1 MAIAYLGLGTN
12 IGNKRR
18 NMITAAALLAERV
31 GDILAL
37 SGFYETEPWGFE
49 SENFFLNAAVKLKTS
64 FSPLELLRITQR
76 IEKELGRAEKSSGV
90 YHDRIIDIDIL
101 LYEDE
106 VLQIPELTLPHP
118 LMHER
123 KFVMEPLAVC
133 RASCVERTYNRFER
147 TIMNDFEKILTGGG
161 MVFKKKGKD
170 ENAGEKKIK
179 FSDFLRGTHKSG
191 AAKMRAEFKYKKA
204 LRNTKKKK

>member
-37 SGFYETEPWGFE
+37 SGFYETEPWGFA

-64 FSPLELLRITQR
+64 FSPLELLQITQQ
-76 IEKELGRAEKSSGV
+76 IEKELGRVEKSNGV
-90 YHDRIIDIDIL
+90 YHDRVIDIDIL

-106 VLQIPELTLPHP
+106 VLQIPGLTLPHP
-118 LMHER
+118 VLKER
-123 KFVMEPLAVC
+123 IIDLK
-133 RASCVERTYNRFER
+133 ER
-147 TIMNDFEKILTGGG
+147 L
-161 MVFKKKGKD
+161 
-170 ENAGEKKIK
+170 
-179 FSDFLRGTHKSG
+179 
-191 AAKMRAEFKYKKA
+191 
-204 LRNTKKKK
+204 

>member
-76 IEKELGRAEKSSGV
+76 IELGRAEKSSGV

-123 KFVMEPLAVC
+123 KFVMEPLAEIAPFV
-133 RASCVERTYNRFER
+133 VHPVLKERIIDLKER
-147 TIMNDFEKILTGGG
+147 L
-161 MVFKKKGKD
+161 
-170 ENAGEKKIK
+170 
-179 FSDFLRGTHKSG
+179 
-191 AAKMRAEFKYKKA
+191 
-204 LRNTKKKK
+204 

>member
-12 IGNKRR
+12 VGNKRR

-64 FSPLELLRITQR
+64 FSPLEVLQITQQ
-76 IEKELGRAEKSSGV
+76 IEKELGRTEKSNGV

-101 LYEDE
+101 LYGDV

-123 KFVMEPLAVC
+123 KFVMDPLAEIAPFV
-133 RASCVERTYNRFER
+133 VHPVLKERIIDLKER
-147 TIMNDFEKILTGGG
+147 L
-161 MVFKKKGKD
+161 
-170 ENAGEKKIK
+170 
-179 FSDFLRGTHKSG
+179 
-191 AAKMRAEFKYKKA
+191 
-204 LRNTKKKK
+204 

>member
-12 IGNKRR
+12 VGNKRR

-31 GDILAL
+31 GDVLAL

-64 FSPLELLRITQR
+64 FPPLELLQITQQ
-76 IEKELGRAEKSSGV
+76 IEKELGRAEKSNGV

-101 LYEDE
+101 LYDDE
-106 VLQIPELTLPHP
+106 VLQIPGLTLPHP

-123 KFVMEPLAVC
+123 KFVMDPLSEIAPFV
-133 RASCVERTYNRFER
+133 VHPVLKERIIDLKER
-147 TIMNDFEKILTGGG
+147 L
-161 MVFKKKGKD
+161 
-170 ENAGEKKIK
+170 
-179 FSDFLRGTHKSG
+179 
-191 AAKMRAEFKYKKA
+191 
-204 LRNTKKKK
+204 